1 MPENA
6 TTLGSQALIKSIS
19 EDREASWP
27 PPRLHFRLA
36 SRDIAEILP
45 MLIQAAS
52 LAGFEQT
59 TTVRKEH
66 LSVHQEKSSALNHV
80 CASSQVTPAA
90 RTEIAGQEQ
99 GLPQAT
105 GPESHIPNPALAAAT
120 DLISLGTGRERA
132 SNEDV
137 TVLLCPWQAAAQG
150 NNLHH
155 LFSPL
160 VLLCS
165 QFSVVS

>member
-1 MPENA
+1 M
-6 TTLGSQALIKSIS
+6 
-19 EDREASWP
+19 
-27 PPRLHFRLA
+27 
-36 SRDIAEILP
+36 AEILP
-45 MLIQAAS
+45 MLIQAAN
-52 LAGFEQT
+52 LAGFQQT
-59 TTVRKEH
+59 TTVRKEYV
-66 LSVHQEKSSALNHV
+66 SVHQEKSSPSNHGY
-80 CASSQVTPAA
+80 ASSQVTPAT
-90 RTEIAGQEQ
+90 RKEIARQSRDCRMQ
-99 GLPQAT
+99 LALV
-105 GPESHIPNPALAAAT
+105 SHIPNPALAAAT